1 MNNLQEKINNIL
13 EQLTK
18 LLLDKMIADDI
29 DEEEGQEIA
38 KYILAEKR
46 KVIDEVSFNQFLKNV
61 GDQYPIFSSIID
73 NFQKQNKTSVADQQ
87 RLQEIKSQLS
97 KFITN

>member
-18 LLLDKMIADDI
+18 LLLDNIIADDI

-38 KYILAEKR
+38 KYILEEKR
-46 KVIDEVSFNQFLKNV
+46 KVVDEVSFNQFLKNV
-61 GDQYPIFSSIID
+61 SDQYPIFSSIID